1 MLDDLARLIAIEEIR
16 KLKARYFRYLDTKDW
31 DGLAD
36 VFTPDIVFDLR
47 EVSTVRH
54 PESGASLSETTAL
67 GVFSGRAEVLAM
79 IRAAVAGL
87 LTAHHGHMS
96 EIDIVTETTATGVWA
111 MEDVIRSV
119 PGAHPVRLNGYGHYH
134 DRYEKLER
142 GWAIGSTRIT
152 RLLLD

>member
-1 MLDDLARLIAIEEIR
+1 MDDLARLIAIEEIR
-16 KLKARYFRYLDTKDW
+16 KLKARYFRCLDIRDW
-31 DGLAD
+31 DGLGAI
-36 VFTPDIVFDLR
+36 FTPDVVFDLR

-54 PESGASLSETTAL
+54 PESGASLSEATAP

-87 LTAHHGHMS
+87 LTAHHGHMP
-96 EIDIVTETTATGVWA
+96 EIDIVTEKTATGVWA

-119 PGAHPVRLNGYGHYH
+119 PGAGPVRLNGYGHYH
-134 DRYEKLER
+134 DCYERLER
-142 GWAIGSTRIT
+142 GWAIRSTRIT